1 MEKPELSGG
10 ISVRP
15 LVGKGLLIPIILIL
29 LLGLKLDTAFASTSM
44 RGIVVD
50 GDGLPIMGAEVS
62 IWVGRELVASGTTGV
77 DGYFDIPV
85 REDRRYSVYVLADDE
100 ETPGVDYLPS
110 RRDASPSD
118 GELLF
123 ALSPAASLSLSGD
136 IMFVES
142 EELPYSIQYSV
153 HLPGSDDA
161 LNPCGVPLIYGTT
174 TESQSKTLGL
184 APSHLVVPTDTPLTV
199 KINCSILI
207 ERGLTPRVL
216 WIESVAPLV
225 RGERRVIDVRRFT
238 IAFNLGVAEH
248 LEREVGSRIDEMES
262 MGFYLTSEKRV
273 VAEAGKSLSE
283 ARVLHEVGDYKE
295 SFTLAKRGYLLLRQ
309 TLNDLTGMARDAAT
323 SIYIIIFFLAFSS
336 TSVAFLIFEKEASKL
351 LGSLGAYILS
361 LTVFYI
367 IYPGSSMISSTIFL
381 KSAAF
386 AAAASLVTALLIPR
400 VLKGRGWEE
409 HLPVRNIIIPIF
421 SIAKRNIKRRRLRFT
436 LTFISISVLVLSF
449 VSLTSIYQGYGLITV
464 RLPGWGAS
472 QRGVMIR
479 SSTYTE
485 ESPAFIPLA
494 DVASGWLE
502 RQPESM
508 RVSPKAENLPLN
520 RPVVYLNKRP
530 IYGVVGVKP
539 EDELS
544 IVDLKGIIL
553 EGGLPSEGEIMIS
566 GSLRRELRVELGES
580 LELSGMR
587 VRLGGTFDDEALRRL
602 KDLDAGPYAP
612 KKLVNISP
620 EGEAPRYVVSPCEAN
635 EIVFTHLSTALQ
647 IPLVGIMRVGIAVEE
662 GVDAHSY
669 AARLALERGYIA
681 WSSSPEGLYLS
692 RLGGYLEGRGLPLIV
707 PWIIVVLNVLV
718 TTLNS
723 IYERR
728 REIHI
733 LSSVGLNP
741 AHIAGVFMAE
751 ASIIGLSAGGV
762 GYLCGLGFYRVMALL
777 NIGLEVRQ
785 KISAAWSL
793 ASIGV
798 AMATIIMGVLV
809 ALRGSV
815 IITPSLMRRWR
826 IEREKAGFEEPWELV
841 IPIKLQ
847 PEEVGDFMEFAAESL
862 MSRENDP
869 TMRTSSIKLLRG
881 PEGAINQISFVYR
894 ATQGWGDFYTRNT
907 LTAVREPEGVRII
920 LRTHGERSWAHTS
933 GTLVRFIAM
942 EWSTVR
948 GRR

>member
-1 MEKPELSGG
+1 MSEE
-10 ISVRP
+10 ISVGP
-15 LVGKGLLIPIILIL
+15 LIRRGLLIPIILLL
-29 LLGLKLDTAFASTSM
+29 LLGFKLDVVLASIPL
-44 RGIVVD
+44 RGLVVD
-50 GDGLPIMGAEVS
+50 GDGLPIMGASVS
-62 IWVGRELVASGTTGV
+62 IWVGGELVASGTTGM
-77 DGYFDIPV
+77 DGSFDIPV
-85 REDRRYSVYVLADDE
+85 REDRRYSVYVFADDG

-110 RRDASPSD
+110 RRDASPSE

-123 ALSPAASLSLSGD
+123 ILSPAASLVLSGD

-153 HLPGSDDA
+153 HLPGSDEV

-174 TESQSKTLGL
+174 ADSQSKKLGL
-184 APSHLVVPTDTPLTV
+184 APSHLVVPTDVPLSV

-207 ERGLTPRVL
+207 ERGLSPRVV
-216 WIESVAPLV
+216 WIESVAPLA
-225 RGERRVIDVRRFT
+225 RGERRALDARRFT
-238 IAFNLGVAEH
+238 IAFNLDVAES
-248 LEREVGSRIDEMES
+248 LEREVESKIGEMES

-273 VAEAGKSLSE
+273 TAEAGRSLSE
-283 ARVLHEVGDYKE
+283 ARVLHEEGNYKE
-295 SFTLAKRGYLLLRQ
+295 SFTLAKRSYLLLRQ

-336 TSVAFLIFEKEASKL
+336 TSAAFLIFEKDAGKL
-351 LGSLGAYILS
+351 LGSLGAYSFS
-361 LTVFYI
+361 LTVFYT
-367 IYPGSSMISSTIFL
+367 IYPGSSMISSASFL
-381 KSAAF
+381 ESAA
-386 AAAASLVTALLIPR
+386 AAEAASLVTAFLIPR

-409 HLPVRNIIIPIF
+409 HLPVRNIIVPIF
-421 SIAKRNIKRRRLRFT
+421 SIAKRNIKRRRLRFY
-436 LTFISISVLVLSF
+436 LTFISLSVLVLSF

-464 RLPGWGAS
+464 RLPGLGAS

-479 SSTYTE
+479 ASTYTE
-485 ESPAFIPLA
+485 ERPAFIPQA

-508 RVSPKAENLPLN
+508 KVSPKAENLPLN
-520 RPVVYLNKRP
+520 RPVAYLNKRS
-530 IYGVVGVKP
+530 IYGVLGVKP

-544 IVDLKGIIL
+544 IIDLKSIIL
-553 EGGLPSEGEIMIS
+553 EGGPPSEGEILIS
-566 GSLRRELRVELGES
+566 ESLRRELGVEVGES
-580 LELSGMR
+580 LDLSGIR
-587 VRLGGTFDDEALRRL
+587 VRLGGTFDDEGLRRL
-602 KDLDAGPYAP
+602 KDLDAEPYAP

-620 EGEAPRYVVSPCEAN
+620 EGEAPRYVVSPCEPH
-635 EIVFTHLSTALQ
+635 EIVFTHISTALQ
-647 IPLVGIMRVGIAVEE
+647 LPLVGIMRVRIAVKE
-662 GVDAHSY
+662 GVDVRSF

-681 WSSSPEGLYLS
+681 WCSSPEGLYLS

-728 REIHI
+728 GEIHI

-741 AHIAGVFMAE
+741 AHIAGIFMAE
-751 ASIIGLSAGGV
+751 ASITGLSAGGV
-762 GYLCGLGFYRVMALL
+762 GYLCGLGLYRVMALL
-777 NIGLEVRQ
+777 NMGIEVRQ
-785 KISAAWSL
+785 KISAVWSI

-798 AMATIIMGVLV
+798 AMATVIMGVLV
-809 ALRGSV
+809 ALRSSV

-826 IEREKAGFEEPWELV
+826 IEREKAGFEEPWELL

-847 PEEVGDFMEFAAESL
+847 PGEVGDFMEFAASFL
-862 MSRENDP
+862 LSRENDP

-881 PEGAINQISFVYR
+881 PEGMIEEISFVYR

-907 LTAVREPEGVRII
+907 LTAVREPEGVKII
-920 LRTHGERSWAHTS
+920 LRTYGERNWAHTS

-942 EWSTVR
+942 EWSTLR